1 MVHRDVGAAPGPAY
15 NSPVTHAEELRR
27 TASHRISPE
36 LFIFGNLAIS
46 VPLAY
51 ALNLWQDEAY
61 TLHTTGASLS
71 YAFNAAIGFEQ
82 NAPLYFLIIN
92 LLRHF
97 GDGVFFLRLFSVLCI
112 AATVGLV
119 PLLCRRYL
127 PNSNATL
134 VTAVVAF
141 NPFIIYAAVDLRA
154 YGLIVLLSA
163 LLLLTYHDAFLSESP
178 GVGPAA
184 AYAFCV
190 AAALYTQ
197 YYLAFLIAAQGITL
211 LLFHRRAFWR
221 FLLAGAIGAAAFAPM
236 VAIVPGQVQ
245 NFKEGFAAPSLPH
258 TLTVLGG
265 IIFRYVLPLPFAH
278 AKLAYAG
285 LALAGAVALVIL
297 RPSLKSTGS
306 GPIVVMTGCAAVLF
320 AAGAYAGGVHIL
332 DRHAA
337 SLYVPAT
344 LSVFALIASL
354 PAESR
359 ARVGLGWCVAVVLLS
374 LASLGRTYASGANSG
389 DWIRVTR
396 YLEGNERPGEP
407 IAVFEAENALPLQY
421 YYRGPNRIVAIPEAV
436 DYHRYDVT
444 AFVVRS
450 ADQLESAMP
459 RQARM
464 WLVTAGACNSANIAF
479 GCTTLERYVCEHY
492 RVDSDVEFHGSRVRL
507 LAAKPPTRCLR

>member
-1 MVHRDVGAAPGPAY
+1 
-15 NSPVTHAEELRR
+15 
-27 TASHRISPE
+27 
-36 LFIFGNLAIS
+36 
-46 VPLAY
+46 
-51 ALNLWQDEAY
+51 
-61 TLHTTGASLS
+61 
-71 YAFNAAIGFEQ
+71 
-82 NAPLYFLIIN
+82 
-92 LLRHF
+92 
-97 GDGVFFLRLFSVLCI
+97 
-112 AATVGLV
+112 VGLV

-154 YGLIVLLSA
+154 YGLIILLSA
-163 LLLLTYHDAFLSESP
+163 LLLLTYYDAFVSESP
-178 GVGPAA
+178 ALGPAA

-221 FLLAGAIGAAAFAPM
+221 FLLAGAIGAAAFAPI
-236 VAIVPGQVQ
+236 VAMVPGQVQ

-258 TLTVLGG
+258 TLAVLGG
-265 IIFRYVLPLPFAH
+265 ILFRYVLPLPFAH
-278 AKLAYAG
+278 AKLVYAG
-285 LALAGAVALVIL
+285 LAVAGAVALFIL
-297 RPSLKSTGS
+297 RPSLRATGNA
-306 GPIVVMTGCAAVLF
+306 PIVVMTACAAILF

-337 SLYVPAT
+337 SLYVPVT

-359 ARVGLGWCVAVVLLS
+359 ARVGLWWCVAVVLLS

-444 AFVVRS
+444 AFVVRN
-450 ADQLESAMP
+450 AKQLESAMP
-459 RQARM
+459 RQGRS
-464 WLVTAGACNSANIAF
+464 WLVTAGACNSANVAF

-492 RVDSDVEFHGSRVRL
+492 RVDSDVEFHGSRVRR
-507 LAAKPPTRCLR
+507 LALKPPTRCLR

>member
-1 MVHRDVGAAPGPAY
+1 MVHRDVGAAPHRTY
-15 NSPVTHAEELRR
+15 NSPVTRTEELPR
-27 TASHRISPE
+27 TASRRISPE
-36 LFIFGNLAIS
+36 LFILGNLAIS

-51 ALNLWQDEAY
+51 TLNLWQDEAY

-71 YAFNAAIGFEQ
+71 YAFTAAIGFEQ
-82 NAPLYFLIIN
+82 NAPLYFLIVN

-97 GDGVFFLRLFSVLCI
+97 GDGVFFLRLFSVLCV

-163 LLLLTYHDAFLSESP
+163 LLLLTYYDAFLSEAP
-178 GVGPAA
+178 AVGPAA
-184 AYAFCV
+184 AYAVCV

-211 LLFHRRAFWR
+211 LLLRRRVFWR
-221 FLLAGAIGAAAFAPM
+221 FLVAGAIGAAAFAPM
-236 VAIVPGQVQ
+236 IAIVPGQVQ
-245 NFKEGFAAPSLPH
+245 NFKEGFAAPSLAH
-258 TLTVLGG
+258 TLAGLGG
-265 IIFRYVLPLPFAH
+265 ILFRYVLPLPFAH

-285 LALAGAVALVIL
+285 LAVAGAVALALL
-297 RPSLKSTGS
+297 RPSLKSTGNAL
-306 GPIVVMTGCAAVLF
+306 IVVMTGCAAILF

-337 SLYVPAT
+337 SLYVPVT
-344 LSVFALIASL
+344 LSIFALIASL
-354 PAESR
+354 PGENR
-359 ARVGLGWCVAVVLLS
+359 KRVALGWCVAVVLLS
-374 LASLGRTYASGANSG
+374 LASLGRTYASAANSG

-407 IAVFEAENALPLQY
+407 IAVFEAENALPLEY
-421 YYRGPNRIVAIPEAV
+421 YYRGPNRIVAVPEAV
-436 DYHRYDVT
+436 DFHRYDVT

-450 ADQLESAMP
+450 SAQLKSALP
-459 RQARM
+459 RQDRI
-464 WLVTAGACNSANIAF
+464 WLVTAGACNSANVAF

-492 RVDSDVEFHGSRVRL
+492 RVQSDVAFHGSRVRL
-507 LAAKPPTRCLR
+507 LALKPPTRCLR